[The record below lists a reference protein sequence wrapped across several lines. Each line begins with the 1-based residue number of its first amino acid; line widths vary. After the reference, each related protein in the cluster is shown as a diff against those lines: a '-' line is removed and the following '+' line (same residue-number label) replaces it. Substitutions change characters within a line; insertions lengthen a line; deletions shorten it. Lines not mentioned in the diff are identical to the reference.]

1 MLPRLIA
8 TDLDGTLLDAHGN
21 VSARNAAALQAA
33 AAAGITVVFASG
45 RPPHIV
51 GELCAAVHPAVTY
64 GVLANGTLVC
74 TLPDGDLLTMVGFP
88 TSVAIEAIG
97 RLRASDPRY
106 GFALATDRGFS
117 AEHGFFERMPAHPKD
132 PPVDDV
138 LAQHEGSVDTVK
150 LLVFHHTK
158 GAMELLHDIPLV
170 LGDDLGATHMGAEAV
185 ELGPPGLDK
194 GAGLSWL
201 CNHLGVDPVDILVFG
216 DEVNDL
222 SMFAMAG
229 YAVAVGNAAAEV
241 LAAAD
246 EIAPRNTADGVAVVI
261 ERLLATG

>member
-21 VSARNAAALQAA
+21 VSARNAAALRAA
-33 AAAGITVVFASG
+33 AEAGITVVFASG

-74 TLPDGDLLTMVGFP
+74 TLPAGELLTMVGFP
-88 TSVAIEAIG
+88 TEVAVDAIQ

-106 GFALATDRGFS
+106 GFALATDRGFA

-138 LAQHEGSVDTVK
+138 LAHHDGSVDTVK

-158 GAMELLHDIPLV
+158 GAMDLLRDIPLV
-170 LGDDLGATHMGAEAV
+170 LGDELGATHMGAEAV

-194 GAGLSWL
+194 GAGVQWL
-201 CNHLGVDPVDILVFG
+201 CDHLGVDPADIVVFG
-216 DEVNDL
+216 DEINDL

-229 YAVAVGNAAAEV
+229 YAVAMENGAAEV

-246 EIAPRNTADGVAVVI
+246 EIAPRNVDDGVAVVI
-261 ERLLATG
+261 ERILANG

>member
-21 VSARNAAALQAA
+21 VSARNAEALRAA
-33 AAAGITVVFASG
+33 ASAGITVVFASG

-51 GELCAAVHPAVTY
+51 GDLCAAVGPAVTH

-74 TLPDGDLLTMVGFP
+74 TLPAGELLTMVGFP
-88 TSVAIEAIG
+88 TSVAIDAIQ

-106 GFALATDRGFS
+106 GFALATDRGFA

-138 LAQHEGSVDTVK
+138 LAHHDGSVETVK

-158 GAMELLHDIPLV
+158 GATELLAAIPAV
-170 LGDDLGATHMGAEAV
+170 LGDELGVTHMGAEAV

-201 CNHLGVDPVDILVFG
+201 CDYLGIDPADIVVFG
-216 DEVNDL
+216 DEINDL

-229 YAVAVGNAAAEV
+229 YAVAVESGAADV
-241 LAAAD
+241 LAVAD

-261 ERLLATG
+261 ERLLAAG